1 MSNSDITRLLGS
13 FDDDRESAV
22 AALYPL
28 VYDELRRLAQSAL
41 GSERS
46 DHTLQATA
54 LVHEAYIKL
63 VDQRRASFTD
73 RTHFFAIAAQAIRR
87 ILVDHARHRGR
98 QRRGG
103 DWQRLEFEALLDLPA
118 HAPRTDVLALED
130 ALERLAELDPVKVQ
144 VVEMSFFAGLTHEE
158 IATVLG
164 VSTRT
169 VERYWNFARAWLF
182 RELTAPEN
190 GRE

>member
-1 MSNSDITRLLGS
+1 MSSSDITEKLGS
-13 FDDDRESAV
+13 FGDDRESAI

-41 GSERS
+41 HAERP
-46 DHTLQATA
+46 DNTLQATA
-54 LVHEAYIKL
+54 LVHEAYLKL
-63 VDQRRASFTD
+63 VDQRRATFTD

-87 ILVDHARHRGR
+87 ILVDHARRRGR

-103 DWQRLEFEALLDLPA
+103 DWQRSEFEVLLDLPA
-118 HAPRTDVLALED
+118 SAPRTDVLALED
-130 ALERLAELDPVKVQ
+130 ALERLGRLDPVKMQ
-144 VVEMSFFAGLTHEE
+144 VVEMNFFAGLTHEE

-182 RELTAPEN
+182 RELSS
-190 GRE
+190 REDGNV